1 MIRTYSAKKED
12 VQRKWYLVDAEGKTL
27 GRMAAQV
34 AIVLRGKHKPTYTP
48 HVDTGDHVVIVN
60 AEKVHLTKDKVHTKR
75 YYRHSGY
82 PGGLKSETVEEVFR
96 RKPAA
101 VVERAVKGMLPKT
114 PLGKQMG
121 RKLKVY
127 AGPSHS
133 HQAQQPEP
141 LTI

>member
-12 VQRKWYLVDAEGKTL
+12 IQRKWYLVDAEGKTL

>member
-60 AEKVHLTKDKVHTKR
+60 AEKVYLTKDKVHTKR

-141 LTI
+141 MTI